1 MRSGKKSITGLFTL
15 IFLFVLALPLSAAD
29 FQGFS
34 TESDT
39 KAITV
44 LDIIPNGFSYI
55 SNNPVFWQVDE
66 TPERTKF
73 CDEFN
78 TRGCNLDSNSDLSIT
93 SVLPVCASAIENC
106 VESLQITKSDGT
118 LVTAKFEK
126 YFKGKTF
133 ASIPNSNMPS
143 GSRPSLWI
151 ATGAPNAAGTEKYVV
166 NTSMIWNYR
175 AGATSVY
182 NFQASVY
189 AIQDKFSPGYTDSGI
204 NTGPNING
212 KFGSYTNTGEINF
225 MGTCIATEAGY
236 CAERVEFAPNTRINL
251 KLKLSN
257 KVTGWLQGRISSPAI
272 ELTTIDG
279 NFNNLS
285 VTADVVEV
293 PMMYAQFK
301 KSEAS
306 TFVKDAYDNRWYSSL
321 GFNGR
326 SEWRQF
332 APNQPVGMELV
343 NVLSSATKDT
353 AAEVRTYWNV
363 SSLPNVSNN
372 PCMADTSKLIGFVT
386 TNAMAYSGSAP
397 IWDGSSLQYKVAGLH
412 YLPDGKTL
420 ATGKYDLVMRSES
433 ARCLYGFTN
442 APISATISIASADGE
457 QKVATTVVNEKNGW
471 LYLAASGFTFSAPVI
486 NIKLTQEAI
495 KKEEV
500 TADIPAPVTTTP
512 KVAAKVST
520 IKCVKGGTT
529 KTIKAVNPKCPAGY
543 RLKK

>member
-1 MRSGKKSITGLFTL
+1 MNLGRKSFSGLL
-15 IFLFVLALPLSAAD
+15 ALVFLSVQALPLSAAD

-44 LDIIPNGFSYI
+44 LDIIPNGFSFI
-55 SNNPVFWQVDE
+55 QNTKVTWQVDE
-66 TPERTKF
+66 TPDRTRF

-78 TRGCNLDSNSDLSIT
+78 TRGCNLDSNASLRIT
-93 SVLPVCASAIENC
+93 SILPVCATAIENC
-106 VESLQITKSDGT
+106 VESLQFTKSDGS
-118 LVTAKFEK
+118 VVNAKFEK

-133 ASIPNSNMPS
+133 AGIPALNMPG

-151 ATGAPNAAGTEKYVV
+151 AAGAPNAAGAEKYVV
-166 NTSMIWNYR
+166 NTSMGWNYSGGT
-175 AGATSVY
+175 ASVID
-182 NFQASVY
+182 FQASVY
-189 AIQDKFSPGYTDSGI
+189 AIQDKFSSGYTDSGI
-204 NTGPNING
+204 NTGPNVNG
-212 KFGSYTNTGEINF
+212 KFASYTNTGEINF
-225 MGTCIATEAGY
+225 MGTCIATESGY
-236 CAERVEFAPNTRINL
+236 CAERVEFSPNTRINL

-257 KVTGWLQGRISSPAI
+257 KVTGWLQGRISSPSI
-272 ELTTIDG
+272 DLTTI
-279 NFNNLS
+279 NSFFNSLS

-306 TFVKDAYDNRWYSSL
+306 AFVNDAYENKWYSSL

-332 APNQPVGMELV
+332 GPNQPVGMELV
-343 NVLSSATKDT
+343 NALSSAAKDT

-363 SSLPNVSNN
+363 SSLPNISNN

-500 TADIPAPVTTTP
+500 KADIPAPVTTTP
-512 KVAAKVST
+512 KVAAKVTT

-529 KTIKAVNPKCPAGY
+529 KTIKAIKPKCPAGY

>member
-1 MRSGKKSITGLFTL
+1 MKLGTKSVASLFTL
-15 IFLFVLALPLSAAD
+15 ILLTVQALPVSATE

-44 LDIIPNGFSYI
+44 LDIIPNGFSFI

-66 TPERTKF
+66 TPGRTKF

-78 TRGCNLDSNSDLSIT
+78 TRGCNLDSTADLSIT
-93 SVLPVCASAIENC
+93 SILPVCATEIENC
-106 VESLQITKSDGT
+106 VESLQITKSDGSI
-118 LVTAKFEK
+118 VNAKFEK

-133 ASIPNSNMPS
+133 AGIPNSNMPG
-143 GSRPSLWI
+143 GSRASLWI
-151 ATGAPNAAGTEKYVV
+151 AAGAPNAAGTEKYVV

-189 AIQDKFSPGYTDSGI
+189 AIQDKYSAGYTDSGI

-272 ELTTIDG
+272 ELTTIDS
-279 NFNNLS
+279 NFNSLS

-306 TFVKDAYDNRWYSSL
+306 AFVKDAYDNRWHSSL

-332 APNQPVGMELV
+332 APNQSVGMDLV
-343 NVLSSATKDT
+343 NALSSAAKDT

-363 SSLPNVSNN
+363 SSLPNLSNN

-386 TNAMAYSGSAP
+386 TNAMSYSGSAP
-397 IWDGSSLQYKVAGLH
+397 NWDGSTLQYKVAGLH
-412 YLPDGKTL
+412 YLPDGKTK

-442 APISATISIASADGE
+442 APISATISIASEDGE
-457 QKVATTVVNEKNGW
+457 KKVATTVVNEKNGW
-471 LYLAASGFTFSAPVI
+471 LYLAASGFTFSSPVI
-486 NIKLTQEAI
+486 NVKLTQEAAM
-495 KKEEV
+495 KEEV
-500 TADIPAPVTTTP
+500 KSETPAPVVTTP
-512 KVAAKVST
+512 KVAAKMTT
-520 IKCVKGGTT
+520 IKCVKNGKI
-529 KTIKAVNPKCPAGY
+529 KTIKATKPKCPVGY
-543 RLKK
+543 RLK

>member
-1 MRSGKKSITGLFTL
+1 MKLGRKSISGLLAL
-15 IFLFVLALPLSAAD
+15 IFLSVQNVPVNAAD

-39 KAITV
+39 KALTV
-44 LDIIPNGFSYI
+44 LDIIPNGFSFI
-55 SNNPVFWQVDE
+55 SNNPIFWRVDE
-66 TPERTKF
+66 TPGRTKF

-78 TRGCNLDSNSDLSIT
+78 TRGCNLDSSADLSIT
-93 SVLPVCASAIENC
+93 SILPVCASVLENC

-133 ASIPNSNMPS
+133 SGVPELNMPG
-143 GSRPSLWI
+143 GSRASLWI
-151 ATGAPNAAGTEKYVV
+151 AAGAPNAAGTEKYVV

-175 AGATSVY
+175 AGAASVY

-189 AIQDKFSPGYTDSGI
+189 AIRDKFSAGYTDSGI
-204 NTGPNING
+204 NIGSDVNG
-212 KFGSYTNTGEINF
+212 KFGSYTNSGEINF

-272 ELTTIDG
+272 DLSTIDS
-279 NFNNLS
+279 NFNSLS

-306 TFVKDAYDNRWYSSL
+306 TLVNDAYDNRWQSSL

-326 SEWRQF
+326 FEWRQF
-332 APNQPVGMELV
+332 APNQSLGMDLV
-343 NVLSSATKDT
+343 NALSSAAKDT

-363 SSLPNVSNN
+363 SSLPNISSN

-386 TNAMAYSGSAP
+386 TNSMSYSGSAP
-397 IWDGSSLQYKVAGLH
+397 NWDGTTLQYKVAGLH
-412 YLPDGKTL
+412 YLPDGKTK

-471 LYLAASGFTFSAPVI
+471 LYLAANGFTFSSPVI
-486 NIKLTQEAI
+486 NIKLTQEAV

-500 TADIPAPVTTTP
+500 KAETPAPVVTTP
-512 KVAAKVST
+512 KVAAKMTT
-520 IKCVKGGTT
+520 IKCVKNGKI
-529 KTIKAVNPKCPAGY
+529 KTIKATKPKCPVGY
-543 RLKK
+543 RLK

>member
-1 MRSGKKSITGLFTL
+1 MKLGTKSVASLFTL
-15 IFLFVLALPLSAAD
+15 ILLTVQALPVSATE

-44 LDIIPNGFSYI
+44 LDIIPNGFSFI

-66 TPERTKF
+66 TPGRTKF

-78 TRGCNLDSNSDLSIT
+78 TRGCNLDFTADLSIT
-93 SVLPVCASAIENC
+93 SILPVCATEIENC
-106 VESLQITKSDGT
+106 VESLQITKSDGSI
-118 LVTAKFEK
+118 VNAKFEK

-133 ASIPNSNMPS
+133 AGIPNSNMPG
-143 GSRPSLWI
+143 GSRASLWI
-151 ATGAPNAAGTEKYVV
+151 AAGAPNAAGTEKYVV

-189 AIQDKFSPGYTDSGI
+189 AIQDKYSAGYTDSGI

-272 ELTTIDG
+272 ELTTIDS
-279 NFNNLS
+279 NFNSLS

-306 TFVKDAYDNRWYSSL
+306 AFVKDAYDNRWHSSL

-332 APNQPVGMELV
+332 APNQSVGMDLV
-343 NVLSSATKDT
+343 NALSSAAKDT

-363 SSLPNVSNN
+363 SSLPNISNN

-386 TNAMAYSGSAP
+386 TNAMSYSGSAP
-397 IWDGSSLQYKVAGLH
+397 NWDGSTLQYKVAGLH
-412 YLPDGKTL
+412 YLPDGKTK

-442 APISATISIASADGE
+442 APISATISIASEDGE
-457 QKVATTVVNEKNGW
+457 KKVATTVVNEKNGW
-471 LYLAASGFTFSAPVI
+471 LYLAASGFTFSSPVI
-486 NIKLTQEAI
+486 NIKLTQEAAM
-495 KKEEV
+495 KEEV
-500 TADIPAPVTTTP
+500 KSETPAPVVTTP
-512 KVAAKVST
+512 KVAAKMTT
-520 IKCVKGGTT
+520 IKCVKNGKI
-529 KTIKAVNPKCPAGY
+529 KTIKATKPKCPVGY
-543 RLKK
+543 RLK

>member
-1 MRSGKKSITGLFTL
+1 MNIGSKLITGLLAL
-15 IFLFVLALPLSAAD
+15 IFLSVQNVPVNAAD

-44 LDIIPNGFSYI
+44 LDIIPNGFSFI
-55 SNNPVFWQVDE
+55 SNNPIFWQVDE
-66 TPERTKF
+66 TPGRTKF

-78 TRGCNLDSNSDLSIT
+78 TRGCNLDSRADLSIT
-93 SVLPVCASAIENC
+93 SILPVCASAIENC

-118 LVTAKFEK
+118 VVNAKFEK

-133 ASIPNSNMPS
+133 AGVPELDMPG

-151 ATGAPNAAGTEKYVV
+151 ATGAPNSSGTDKYVV

-175 AGATSVY
+175 GGAASVY
-182 NFQASVY
+182 SFQASVY
-189 AIQDKFSPGYTDSGI
+189 AIQDKFSAGYTDSGI
-204 NTGPNING
+204 DTGPNING

-251 KLKLSN
+251 KMKLSN
-257 KVTGWLQGRISSPAI
+257 KVTGWLQGRISSPVI
-272 ELTTIDG
+272 DLTQINTD
-279 NFNNLS
+279 FNSLS

-301 KSEAS
+301 KSDNNA
-306 TFVKDAYDNRWYSSL
+306 FVNDAYENKWASSL

-332 APNQPVGMELV
+332 GPNQPVGMELV
-343 NVLSSATKDT
+343 TALSAAAKDT
-353 AAEVRTYWNV
+353 SAEVRSYWNI
-363 SSLPNVSNN
+363 SSLPNASSN

-386 TNAMAYSGSAP
+386 TNAMAYSGEAP
-397 IWDGSSLQYKVAGLH
+397 KWDGSSLQYKVAGLH

-442 APISATISIASADGE
+442 APISASISIASADGE

-471 LYLAASGFTFSAPVI
+471 LYLAANGFTFSAPVI
-486 NIKLTQEAI
+486 NIKLTQEAV

-500 TADIPAPVTTTP
+500 KPETPAPVVSSPKTP
-512 KVAAKVST
+512 AKAKT
-520 IKCVKGGTT
+520 IKCVKNGKI
-529 KTIKAVNPKCPAGY
+529 KTITALKPKCPTGY
-543 RLKK
+543 RLK

>member
-1 MRSGKKSITGLFTL
+1 MGHRRKSISGFLVL
-15 IFLFVLALPLSAAD
+15 IFLTAQPLPLNAAD

-44 LDIIPNGFSYI
+44 LDIIPNGFSFI
-55 SNNPVFWQVDE
+55 RNNQVTWQVDE
-66 TPERTKF
+66 TPERTQF

-78 TRGCNLDSNSDLSIT
+78 TRGCNLDTSASLSIT
-93 SVLPVCASAIENC
+93 SILPVCATAIENC
-106 VESLQITKSDGT
+106 VESLQFTKGDGS
-118 LVTAKFEK
+118 VVNAKFEK

-133 ASIPNSNMPS
+133 AGIPDLNMPG

-151 ATGAPNAAGTEKYVV
+151 AAGAPNSAGTEKYVV
-166 NTSMIWNYR
+166 NTSMGWNYYGGS
-175 AGATSVY
+175 ASVID
-182 NFQASVY
+182 FKASVY
-189 AIQDKFSPGYTDSGI
+189 AIQDNFGAGYTDSGI
-204 NTGPNING
+204 TIGPNVNG
-212 KFGSYTNTGEINF
+212 KFGSYTNTGEITF
-225 MGTCIATEAGY
+225 KGTCIATESGY

-272 ELTTIDG
+272 DLTKID
-279 NFNNLS
+279 NNYNSLS
-285 VTADVVEV
+285 VAADVVEV

-306 TFVKDAYDNRWYSSL
+306 AFVNDAYENKWASSL

-332 APNQPVGMELV
+332 GPNQPVGMEMV
-343 NVLSSATKDT
+343 TALSAAAKDT
-353 AAEVRTYWNV
+353 SAEVRSYWNI
-363 SSLPNVSNN
+363 SSLPSASNN

-386 TNAMAYSGSAP
+386 TNAMAYSGAAP
-397 IWDGSSLQYKVAGLH
+397 NWDGSSLQYKVAGLH

-442 APISATISIASADGE
+442 APISASISIASAEGE

-471 LYLAASGFTFSAPVI
+471 LYLAANGFTFSAPVI

-500 TADIPAPVTTTP
+500 KADIPAPVTTTP
-512 KVAAKVST
+512 KVAAKVTT

-529 KTIKAVNPKCPAGY
+529 KTIKAIKPKCPAGY

>member
-1 MRSGKKSITGLFTL
+1 MKLGTKSVASLFTL
-15 IFLFVLALPLSAAD
+15 ILLTVQALPVSATE

-44 LDIIPNGFSYI
+44 LDIIPNGFSFI

-66 TPERTKF
+66 TPGRTKF

-78 TRGCNLDSNSDLSIT
+78 TRGCNLDFTADLSIT
-93 SVLPVCASAIENC
+93 SILPVCATEIENC
-106 VESLQITKSDGT
+106 VESLQITKSDGSI
-118 LVTAKFEK
+118 VNAKFEK

-133 ASIPNSNMPS
+133 AGIPNSNMPG
-143 GSRPSLWI
+143 GSRASLWI
-151 ATGAPNAAGTEKYVV
+151 AAGAPNAAGTEKYVV

-189 AIQDKFSPGYTDSGI
+189 AIQDKYSAGYTDSGI

-272 ELTTIDG
+272 ELTTIDS
-279 NFNNLS
+279 NFNSLS

-306 TFVKDAYDNRWYSSL
+306 AFVKDAYDNRWHSSL
-321 GFNGR
+321 RFNGR

-332 APNQPVGMELV
+332 APNQSVGMDLV
-343 NVLSSATKDT
+343 NALSSAAKDT

-363 SSLPNVSNN
+363 SSLPNISNN

-386 TNAMAYSGSAP
+386 TNAMSYSGSAP
-397 IWDGSSLQYKVAGLH
+397 NWDGSTLQYKVAGLH
-412 YLPDGKTL
+412 YLPDGKTK

-442 APISATISIASADGE
+442 APISATISIASEDGE
-457 QKVATTVVNEKNGW
+457 KKVATTVVNEKNGW
-471 LYLAASGFTFSAPVI
+471 LYLAASGFTFSSPVI
-486 NIKLTQEAI
+486 NIKLTQEAAM
-495 KKEEV
+495 KEEV
-500 TADIPAPVTTTP
+500 KSETPAPVVTTP
-512 KVAAKVST
+512 KVAAKMKT
-520 IKCVKGGTT
+520 IKCVKNGKI
-529 KTIKAVNPKCPAGY
+529 KTIKATKPKCPVGY
-543 RLKK
+543 RLK

>member
-1 MRSGKKSITGLFTL
+1 MKLGTKSVASLFTL
-15 IFLFVLALPLSAAD
+15 ILLTVQALPVSATE

-44 LDIIPNGFSYI
+44 LDIIPNGFSFI

-66 TPERTKF
+66 TPGRTKF

-78 TRGCNLDSNSDLSIT
+78 TRGCNLDSTADLSIT
-93 SVLPVCASAIENC
+93 SILPVCATEIENC
-106 VESLQITKSDGT
+106 VESLQITKSDGSI
-118 LVTAKFEK
+118 VNAKFEK

-133 ASIPNSNMPS
+133 AGIPNSNMPG
-143 GSRPSLWI
+143 GSRASLWI
-151 ATGAPNAAGTEKYVV
+151 AAGAPNAAGTEKYVV

-189 AIQDKFSPGYTDSGI
+189 AIQDKYSAGYTDSGI

-272 ELTTIDG
+272 ELTTIDS
-279 NFNNLS
+279 NFNSLS

-306 TFVKDAYDNRWYSSL
+306 AFVKDAYDNRWHSSL

-332 APNQPVGMELV
+332 APNQSVGMDLV
-343 NVLSSATKDT
+343 NALSSAAKDT

-363 SSLPNVSNN
+363 SSLPNISNN

-386 TNAMAYSGSAP
+386 TNAMSYSGSAP
-397 IWDGSSLQYKVAGLH
+397 NWDGSTLQYKVAGLH
-412 YLPDGKTL
+412 YLPDGKTK

-442 APISATISIASADGE
+442 APISATISIASEDGE
-457 QKVATTVVNEKNGW
+457 KKVATTVVNEKNGW
-471 LYLAASGFTFSAPVI
+471 LYLAASGFTFSSPVI
-486 NIKLTQEAI
+486 NVKLTQEAAM
-495 KKEEV
+495 KEEV
-500 TADIPAPVTTTP
+500 KSETPAPVVTTP
-512 KVAAKVST
+512 KVAAKMTT
-520 IKCVKGGTT
+520 IKCVKNGKI
-529 KTIKAVNPKCPAGY
+529 KTIKATKPKCPVGY
-543 RLKK
+543 RLK

>member
-1 MRSGKKSITGLFTL
+1 MKLGRKLISGLL
-15 IFLFVLALPLSAAD
+15 ALVFLSVQALPLSATE

-34 TESDT
+34 AESDT

-44 LDIIPNGFSYI
+44 LDIIPNGFSFI
-55 SNNPVFWQVDE
+55 SNNKMFWQVDE
-66 TPERTKF
+66 TPENTKF

-78 TRGCNLDSNSDLSIT
+78 TRGCNLDSNASLSIT
-93 SVLPVCASAIENC
+93 SILPICATAIENC
-106 VESLQITKSDGT
+106 VESLQIIKGDGT
-118 LVTAKFEK
+118 VVNAKFEK

-133 ASIPNSNMPS
+133 TGIPDLNMPG

-151 ATGAPNAAGTEKYVV
+151 ATGAPNQAGTEKYVV
-166 NTSMIWNYR
+166 NTSFAWSYR
-175 AGATSVY
+175 SGVPTVD

-189 AIQDKFSPGYTDSGI
+189 AIQDKFSAGYTDSGI
-204 NTGPNING
+204 STGPNLNG

-257 KVTGWLQGRISSPAI
+257 KVTGWLQGRISSPVI
-272 ELTTIDG
+272 ELNPINS
-279 NFNNLS
+279 NFNSLS

-301 KSEAS
+301 KSNNN
-306 TFVKDAYDNRWYSSL
+306 TFLNDAYENKWYSSL

-332 APNQPVGMELV
+332 GPNQPVGMELV
-343 NVLSSATKDT
+343 TALSSAAKDT
-353 AAEVRTYWNV
+353 SAEVRSYWNI
-363 SSLPNVSNN
+363 SSLPNASNN

-386 TNAMAYSGSAP
+386 TNAMAYSGAAP

-442 APISATISIASADGE
+442 APISASISIASADGE

-471 LYLAASGFTFSAPVI
+471 LYLAANGFTFSAPII
-486 NIKLTQEAI
+486 NIKLTQEAV

-500 TADIPAPVTTTP
+500 KTDAPAPVVTTP
-512 KVAAKVST
+512 KTPAKTTT
-520 IKCVKGGTT
+520 IKCVKNGKI
-529 KTIKAVNPKCPAGY
+529 KTVTALKPKCPTGY
-543 RLKK
+543 RLK

>member
-1 MRSGKKSITGLFTL
+1 MNLGRKSVSGLFTL
-15 IFLFVLALPLSAAD
+15 LFLSVQPLPLSAAE

-44 LDIIPNGFSYI
+44 LDIIPNGFSFI
-55 SNNPVFWQVDE
+55 SNNPIFWQVDE
-66 TPERTKF
+66 TPGRTKF

-78 TRGCNLDSNSDLSIT
+78 TRGCNLDSSADLSIT
-93 SVLPVCASAIENC
+93 SILPVCASAIENC

-118 LVTAKFEK
+118 VVNAKFEK

-133 ASIPNSNMPS
+133 AGVPELNMPG

-151 ATGAPNAAGTEKYVV
+151 AAGAPNSAGTEKYVV

-175 AGATSVY
+175 GGAASVY
-182 NFQASVY
+182 SFQASVY
-189 AIQDKFSPGYTDSGI
+189 AIQDKFSAGYTDSGI
-204 NTGPNING
+204 DTGPNISG

-225 MGTCIATEAGY
+225 TGTCIATEAGY

-251 KLKLSN
+251 KMKLSN
-257 KVTGWLQGRISSPAI
+257 KVTGWLQGRISSPVI
-272 ELTTIDG
+272 DLTQINTD
-279 NFNNLS
+279 FNSLS

-301 KSEAS
+301 KSDNNA
-306 TFVKDAYDNRWYSSL
+306 FVNDAYENKWASSL
-321 GFNGR
+321 GFYGR

-332 APNQPVGMELV
+332 APNQPVGMDLV
-343 NVLSSATKDT
+343 TALSAAAKDT
-353 AAEVRTYWNV
+353 SAEVRSYWNI
-363 SSLPNVSNN
+363 SSLPNASSN

-386 TNAMAYSGSAP
+386 TNAMAYSGAAP
-397 IWDGSSLQYKVAGLH
+397 VWDGKSLQYKVAGLH

-442 APISATISIASADGE
+442 APISASISIASADGE

-471 LYLAASGFTFSAPVI
+471 LYLAANGFTFSAPII
-486 NIKLTQEAI
+486 NIKLTQEAV

-500 TADIPAPVTTTP
+500 KTETPAPVVSSPKTP
-512 KVAAKVST
+512 AKAKT
-520 IKCVKGGTT
+520 IKCVKNGKI
-529 KTIKAVNPKCPAGY
+529 KTITALKPKCPTGY
-543 RLKK
+543 RLK

>member
-1 MRSGKKSITGLFTL
+1 MKLGTKSVASLFTL
-15 IFLFVLALPLSAAD
+15 ILLTVQALPVSATE

-44 LDIIPNGFSYI
+44 LDIIPNGFSFI

-66 TPERTKF
+66 TPGRTKF

-78 TRGCNLDSNSDLSIT
+78 TRGCNLDFTADLSIT
-93 SVLPVCASAIENC
+93 SILPVCATEIENC
-106 VESLQITKSDGT
+106 VESLQITKSDGSI
-118 LVTAKFEK
+118 VNAKFEK

-133 ASIPNSNMPS
+133 AGIPNSNMPG
-143 GSRPSLWI
+143 GSRASLWI
-151 ATGAPNAAGTEKYVV
+151 AAGAPNAAGTEKYVV

-189 AIQDKFSPGYTDSGI
+189 AIQDKYSAGYTDSGI

-272 ELTTIDG
+272 ELTTIDS
-279 NFNNLS
+279 NFNSLS

-306 TFVKDAYDNRWYSSL
+306 AFVRDAYDNRWQSSL

-332 APNQPVGMELV
+332 APNQSIGMDLV
-343 NVLSSATKDT
+343 NALSSAAKDT

-363 SSLPNVSNN
+363 SSLPNISNN

-386 TNAMAYSGSAP
+386 TNAMSYSGSAP
-397 IWDGSSLQYKVAGLH
+397 NWDGSTLQYKVAGLH
-412 YLPDGKTL
+412 YLPDGKTK

-442 APISATISIASADGE
+442 APISATISIASEDGE
-457 QKVATTVVNEKNGW
+457 KKVATTVVNEKNGW
-471 LYLAASGFTFSAPVI
+471 LYLAASGFTFSSPVI
-486 NIKLTQEAI
+486 NIKLTQEAAM
-495 KKEEV
+495 KEEV
-500 TADIPAPVTTTP
+500 KSETPAPVVTTP
-512 KVAAKVST
+512 KVAAKMTT
-520 IKCVKGGTT
+520 IKCVKNGKI
-529 KTIKAVNPKCPAGY
+529 KTIKATKPKCPVGY
-543 RLKK
+543 RLK

>member
-1 MRSGKKSITGLFTL
+1 MKLGTKSVASLFTL
-15 IFLFVLALPLSAAD
+15 ILLTVQALPVSATE

-44 LDIIPNGFSYI
+44 LDIIPNGFSFI

-66 TPERTKF
+66 TPGRTKF

-78 TRGCNLDSNSDLSIT
+78 TRGCNLDSTADLSIT
-93 SVLPVCASAIENC
+93 SILPVCATEIENC
-106 VESLQITKSDGT
+106 VESLQITKSDGSI
-118 LVTAKFEK
+118 VNAKFEK

-133 ASIPNSNMPS
+133 AGIPNSNMPG
-143 GSRPSLWI
+143 GSRASLWI
-151 ATGAPNAAGTEKYVV
+151 AAGAPNAAGTEKYVV

-189 AIQDKFSPGYTDSGI
+189 AIQDKYSAGYTDSGI

-272 ELTTIDG
+272 ELTTIDS
-279 NFNNLS
+279 NFNSLS

-306 TFVKDAYDNRWYSSL
+306 AFVKDAYDNRWHSSL

-332 APNQPVGMELV
+332 APNQSVGMDLV
-343 NVLSSATKDT
+343 NALSSAAKDT

-363 SSLPNVSNN
+363 SSLPNISNN

-386 TNAMAYSGSAP
+386 TNAMSYSGSAP
-397 IWDGSSLQYKVAGLH
+397 NWDGSTLQYKVAGLH
-412 YLPDGKTL
+412 YLPDGKTK

-442 APISATISIASADGE
+442 APISATISIASEDGE
-457 QKVATTVVNEKNGW
+457 KKVATTVVNEKNGW
-471 LYLAASGFTFSAPVI
+471 LYLAASGFTFSSPVI
-486 NIKLTQEAI
+486 NIKLTQEAAM
-495 KKEEV
+495 KEEV
-500 TADIPAPVTTTP
+500 KSETPAPVVTTP
-512 KVAAKVST
+512 KVAAKMTT
-520 IKCVKGGTT
+520 IKCVKNGKI
-529 KTIKAVNPKCPAGY
+529 KTIKATKPKCPVGY
-543 RLKK
+543 RLK

>member
-1 MRSGKKSITGLFTL
+1 MKLGTKSVASLLTL
-15 IFLFVLALPLSAAD
+15 IFLTVQALPVSATE

-44 LDIIPNGFSYI
+44 LDIIPNGFSFI

-66 TPERTKF
+66 TPGRTKF

-78 TRGCNLDSNSDLSIT
+78 TRGCNLDSTADLSIT
-93 SVLPVCASAIENC
+93 SILPVCATEIENC
-106 VESLQITKSDGT
+106 VESLQITKSDGSI
-118 LVTAKFEK
+118 VNAKFEK

-133 ASIPNSNMPS
+133 AGIPNSNMPG
-143 GSRPSLWI
+143 GSRASLWI
-151 ATGAPNAAGTEKYVV
+151 AAGAPNAAGTEKYAV

-189 AIQDKFSPGYTDSGI
+189 AIQDKYSAGYTDSGI

-272 ELTTIDG
+272 ELTTLDS
-279 NFNNLS
+279 NFNSLS

-293 PMMYAQFK
+293 PMMYAQFR

-306 TFVKDAYDNRWYSSL
+306 AFVKDAYDNRWQSSL

-332 APNQPVGMELV
+332 APNQSVGMDLV
-343 NVLSSATKDT
+343 NALSSAAKDT

-363 SSLPNVSNN
+363 SSLPNISNN

-386 TNAMAYSGSAP
+386 TNAMSYSGSAP
-397 IWDGSSLQYKVAGLH
+397 NWDGSTLQYKVAGLH
-412 YLPDGKTL
+412 YLPDGKTK

-442 APISATISIASADGE
+442 APISATISIASEDGE
-457 QKVATTVVNEKNGW
+457 KKVATTVVNEKNGW
-471 LYLAASGFTFSAPVI
+471 LYLAASGFTFSSPVI
-486 NIKLTQEAI
+486 NVKLTQEAAM
-495 KKEEV
+495 KEEV
-500 TADIPAPVTTTP
+500 KSETPTPVVTTP
-512 KVAAKVST
+512 KVAAKMTT
-520 IKCVKGGTT
+520 IKCVKNGKI
-529 KTIKAVNPKCPAGY
+529 KTIKATKPKCPVGY
-543 RLKK
+543 RLK

>member
-1 MRSGKKSITGLFTL
+1 MNLGRKSFSGLLVL
-15 IFLFVLALPLSAAD
+15 IFLTLQALPLNAAD

-55 SNNPVFWQVDE
+55 SNNSISWQVDE

-78 TRGCNLDSNSDLSIT
+78 TRGCNLDSSAELSIT
-93 SVLPVCASAIENC
+93 SILPVCNTELENC
-106 VESLQITKSDGT
+106 VESLQFTKSDGS
-118 LVTAKFEK
+118 VVNAKFEK

-133 ASIPNSNMPS
+133 AGIPELNMPG

-151 ATGAPNAAGTEKYVV
+151 ASGAPNAAGTEKYVV
-166 NTSMIWNYR
+166 NTSMSWNYR
-175 AGATSVY
+175 AGTAAVY
-182 NFQASVY
+182 GFQASVY
-189 AIQDKFSPGYTDSGI
+189 AIKDNFSAGYTDSGI

-251 KLKLSN
+251 KMKLSN

-272 ELTTIDG
+272 DLTKIDN
-279 NFNNLS
+279 NFNSLS

-293 PMMYAQFK
+293 PMMYVQFK

-306 TFVKDAYDNRWYSSL
+306 AFVNDAYENKWYSSL

-332 APNQPVGMELV
+332 GPNQPVGMELV
-343 NVLSSATKDT
+343 NVLSSAAKDT

-363 SSLPNVSNN
+363 SSLPNISNN

-397 IWDGSSLQYKVAGLH
+397 TWDGSSLQYKVAGLH

-471 LYLAASGFTFSAPVI
+471 LYLAANGFTLSAPVI

-500 TADIPAPVTTTP
+500 KADIPAPVTTTP
-512 KVAAKVST
+512 KVAAKVTT

-529 KTIKAVNPKCPAGY
+529 KTIKAIKPKCPAGY

>member
-1 MRSGKKSITGLFTL
+1 MGLGRKSIFGLLTL
-15 IFLFVLALPLSAAD
+15 IFFSVQTLPLNAAD

-44 LDIIPNGFSYI
+44 LDVIPAGFSFI
-55 SNNPVFWQVDE
+55 SNNPIFWQVDE
-66 TPERTKF
+66 TPGRTKF

-78 TRGCNLDSNSDLSIT
+78 TRGCNLDANADLSIS

-106 VESLQITKSDGT
+106 VESLQIVKSDGSI
-118 LVTAKFEK
+118 VSAKFEK

-133 ASIPNSNMPS
+133 SGIPELNMPG

-151 ATGAPNAAGTEKYVV
+151 AAGAPNSAGTEKYVV
-166 NTSMIWNYR
+166 NTSLGWNYR
-175 AGATSVY
+175 SGSASVY
-182 NFQASVY
+182 GFQAYVY
-189 AIQDKFSPGYTDSGI
+189 AIQDKIDAGYTESGI
-204 NTGPNING
+204 TVGNING
-212 KFGSYTNTGEINF
+212 KYSSVTNTGEINF
-225 MGTCIATEAGY
+225 TGTCIATEAGY
-236 CAERVEFAPNTRINL
+236 CAERVEFAPKTRISL

-257 KVTGWLQGRISSPAI
+257 KVTGWLQGRISSPV
-272 ELTTIDG
+272 IDL
-279 NFNNLS
+279 NVIDKNYNSLS

-301 KSEAS
+301 KSEA
-306 TFVKDAYDNRWYSSL
+306 TAFVNDAYDNKWVSSL

-332 APNQPVGMELV
+332 APNLDVGMDLV
-343 NVLSSATKDT
+343 TALSSAVKDT
-353 AAEVRTYWNV
+353 AAEVHSYWNI
-363 SSLPNVSNN
+363 SSLPNISSNT
-372 PCMADTSKLIGFVT
+372 CMADTSKLIGFVT
-386 TNAMAYSGSAP
+386 TNAMAYSGAAP
-397 IWDGSSLQYKVAGLH
+397 DWDGSSLQYKVAGLH

-457 QKVATTVVNEKNGW
+457 QKIATTVVNEKDGW
-471 LYLAASGFTFSAPVI
+471 LYLAASGFTFSAPTI
-486 NIKLTQEAI
+486 KIKLSQEAV

-500 TADIPAPVTTTP
+500 KASTPAPVVST
-512 KVAAKVST
+512 KKSAAKATT
-520 IKCVKGGTT
+520 IRCVKNGKV
-529 KTIKAVNPKCPAGY
+529 KTVTAIKPKCPAGY
-543 RLKK
+543 RLK

>member
-1 MRSGKKSITGLFTL
+1 MKLGRKSLSGLLSLVFISIQAMP
-15 IFLFVLALPLSAAD
+15 VSATD

-44 LDIIPNGFSYI
+44 LDIIPNGFSFI
-55 SNNPVFWQVDE
+55 SNNAVTWQGNE
-66 TPERTKF
+66 TPDRTKF

-78 TRGCNLDSNSDLSIT
+78 TRGCNLDSSASLSIT
-93 SVLPVCASAIENC
+93 SILPVCATAIENC
-106 VESLQITKSDGT
+106 VESLQITKSDGS
-118 LVTAKFEK
+118 VVNAKFEK

-133 ASIPNSNMPS
+133 SGIPDLSMPG

-151 ATGAPNAAGTEKYVV
+151 ATGVPNSAGTEEYVV
-166 NTSMIWNYR
+166 NTSMSWNYR
-175 AGATSVY
+175 AGVASV
-182 NFQASVY
+182 NTFQASVY
-189 AIQDKFSPGYTDSGI
+189 AIQDKFSAGYTDSGI
-204 NTGPNING
+204 TTGPNING

-225 MGTCIATEAGY
+225 LGTCIATEAGY

-257 KVTGWLQGRISSPAI
+257 KVTGWLQGRISSPVI
-272 ELTTIDG
+272 DLTTIDV
-279 NFNNLS
+279 NYNSLS
-285 VTADVVEV
+285 VTADVVNV

-301 KSEAS
+301 KSENNA
-306 TFVKDAYDNRWYSSL
+306 FVNDAYDNKWYSSL

-332 APNQPVGMELV
+332 APNQQVGMDMV
-343 NVLSSATKDT
+343 TALSSAAKDT

-363 SSLPNVSNN
+363 SSLPNISNN

-386 TNAMAYSGSAP
+386 TNAMSYSGSAP
-397 IWDGSSLQYKVAGLH
+397 NWDGSSLQYKVAGLH

-433 ARCLYGFTN
+433 ARCLYGFTS
-442 APISATISIASADGE
+442 APISASISIASADGE

-471 LYLAASGFTFSAPVI
+471 LYLAASGFTFSAPII
-486 NIKLTQEAI
+486 NIKLTQEAV

-500 TADIPAPVTTTP
+500 LAVTPAPVMATP
-512 KVAAKVST
+512 KAAAKTTT
-520 IKCVKGGTT
+520 IKCVKSGKI
-529 KTIKAVNPKCPAGY
+529 KTVTALKPKCPAGY
-543 RLKK
+543 RLK

>member
-1 MRSGKKSITGLFTL
+1 MKLGTKSVASLFTL
-15 IFLFVLALPLSAAD
+15 ILLTVQALPVSATE

-44 LDIIPNGFSYI
+44 LDIIPNGFSFI

-66 TPERTKF
+66 TPGRTKF

-78 TRGCNLDSNSDLSIT
+78 TRGCNLDFTADLSIT
-93 SVLPVCASAIENC
+93 SILPVCATEIENC
-106 VESLQITKSDGT
+106 VESLQITKSDGSI
-118 LVTAKFEK
+118 VNAKFEK

-133 ASIPNSNMPS
+133 AGIPNSNMPG
-143 GSRPSLWI
+143 GSRASLWI
-151 ATGAPNAAGTEKYVV
+151 AAGAPNAAGTEKYVV

-189 AIQDKFSPGYTDSGI
+189 AIQDKYSAGYTNSGI
-204 NTGPNING
+204 DTGPNING

-272 ELTTIDG
+272 ELTTIDS
-279 NFNNLS
+279 NFNSLS

-306 TFVKDAYDNRWYSSL
+306 AFVKDAYDNRWHSSL

-332 APNQPVGMELV
+332 APNQSVGMDLV
-343 NVLSSATKDT
+343 NALSSAAKDT

-363 SSLPNVSNN
+363 SSLPNISNN

-386 TNAMAYSGSAP
+386 TNAMSYSGSAP
-397 IWDGSSLQYKVAGLH
+397 NWDGSTLQYKVAGLH
-412 YLPDGKTL
+412 YLPDGKTK

-442 APISATISIASADGE
+442 APISATISIASEDGE
-457 QKVATTVVNEKNGW
+457 KKVATTVVNEKNGW
-471 LYLAASGFTFSAPVI
+471 LYLAASGFTFSSPVI
-486 NIKLTQEAI
+486 NIKLTQEAAM
-495 KKEEV
+495 KEEV
-500 TADIPAPVTTTP
+500 KSETPAPVVTTP
-512 KVAAKVST
+512 KVAAKMTT
-520 IKCVKGGTT
+520 IKCVKNGKI
-529 KTIKAVNPKCPAGY
+529 KTIKATKPKCPVGY
-543 RLKK
+543 RLK

>member
-1 MRSGKKSITGLFTL
+1 MNLGKKSISGLL
-15 IFLFVLALPLSAAD
+15 SLVFLSIQALPLSAAE
-29 FQGFS
+29 FQGFP

-44 LDIIPNGFSYI
+44 LDIIPNGFSFI
-55 SNNPVFWQVDE
+55 SNNPIFWQVDE
-66 TPERTKF
+66 TPGRTKF

-78 TRGCNLDSNSDLSIT
+78 TRGCNLDSSADLSIT
-93 SVLPVCASAIENC
+93 SILPVCASAIENC
-106 VESLQITKSDGT
+106 VESLQITRSDGT
-118 LVTAKFEK
+118 VVNAKFEK

-133 ASIPNSNMPS
+133 AGVPELNMPG
-143 GSRPSLWI
+143 GSRASLWI
-151 ATGAPNAAGTEKYVV
+151 AAGAPNAAGTEKYVV

-175 AGATSVY
+175 AGAASIY

-189 AIQDKFSPGYTDSGI
+189 AIQDKFSAGYTDSGI
-204 NTGPNING
+204 DTGPNING
-212 KFGSYTNTGEINF
+212 KYGSYTNTGEINF
-225 MGTCIATEAGY
+225 MGTCIATETGY

-251 KLKLSN
+251 KMKLSN

-272 ELTTIDG
+272 DLSTIDS
-279 NFNNLS
+279 NFNSLS

-306 TFVKDAYDNRWYSSL
+306 TFVNDAYDNRWQSSL

-332 APNQPVGMELV
+332 APNQSIGMDLV
-343 NVLSSATKDT
+343 NALSSAAKDT

-363 SSLPNVSNN
+363 SSLPNISSN

-386 TNAMAYSGSAP
+386 TNAMSYSGSAP
-397 IWDGSSLQYKVAGLH
+397 NWDGSTLQYKVAGLH
-412 YLPDGKTL
+412 YLPDGKTK

-457 QKVATTVVNEKNGW
+457 QKIATTVVNEKNGW
-471 LYLAASGFTFSAPVI
+471 LYLAASGFTFSSPVI
-486 NIKLTQEAI
+486 NIKLTQEAV

-500 TADIPAPVTTTP
+500 KVDTPAPVVTTP
-512 KVAAKVST
+512 KVAAKMTT
-520 IKCVKGGTT
+520 IKCVKNGKI
-529 KTIKAVNPKCPAGY
+529 KTIKATKPKCPAGY
-543 RLKK
+543 RLK

>member
-1 MRSGKKSITGLFTL
+1 MKLGKKSLSGLLSLVF
-15 IFLFVLALPLSAAD
+15 LALQAMPGNATD

-39 KAITV
+39 KAVTV
-44 LDIIPNGFSYI
+44 LDIIPNGFSFI
-55 SNNPVFWQVDE
+55 SNNDVTWQGNE

-78 TRGCNLDSNSDLSIT
+78 SRGCNLDATASLSIT
-93 SVLPVCASAIENC
+93 SILPVCASVIENC
-106 VESLQITKSDGT
+106 VESLQITKSDGS
-118 LVTAKFEK
+118 VVNAKFEK

-133 ASIPNSNMPS
+133 SGIPDLSMPG

-151 ATGAPNAAGTEKYVV
+151 APGAPNAAGTEKYVV
-166 NTSMIWNYR
+166 NTSMSWNYR
-175 AGATSVY
+175 AGSASV
-182 NFQASVY
+182 NAFQTSVY
-189 AIQDKFSPGYTDSGI
+189 AIQDKFSAGYTDSGI
-204 NTGPNING
+204 NTGPNVNG

-236 CAERVEFAPNTRINL
+236 CAERVEFAPKTRINL
-251 KLKLSN
+251 RLKLSN

-272 ELTTIDG
+272 ELTTIDK
-279 NFNNLS
+279 NYNSLS

-301 KSEAS
+301 KSESVA
-306 TFVKDAYDNRWYSSL
+306 FVNDAYDNKWYSSL

-332 APNQPVGMELV
+332 APNQQVGMDLV
-343 NVLSSATKDT
+343 TALSSATKDT
-353 AAEVRTYWNV
+353 AAEVRSYWNI
-363 SSLPNVSNN
+363 SSLPNISNN

-386 TNAMAYSGSAP
+386 TNAMSYSGSAP
-397 IWDGSSLQYKVAGLH
+397 NWDGSSLQYKVAGLH

-433 ARCLYGFTN
+433 ARCLYGFTS
-442 APISATISIASADGE
+442 APISASISIASADGE
-457 QKVATTVVNEKNGW
+457 QKVATTVVNEKDGW
-471 LYLAASGFTFSAPVI
+471 LYLAASGFTFSAPII
-486 NIKLTQEAI
+486 NIKLTQEAV

-500 TADIPAPVTTTP
+500 KVVTPAPVMAAP
-512 KVAAKVST
+512 KAAAKTAT
-520 IKCVKGGTT
+520 IKCVKSGKI
-529 KTIKAVNPKCPAGY
+529 KTVTALKPKCPAGY
-543 RLKK
+543 RLK

>member
-1 MRSGKKSITGLFTL
+1 MSLARKSLSGLISL
-15 IFLFVLALPLSAAD
+15 IFLSIQTLPISAAD

-44 LDIIPNGFSYI
+44 LDIIPNGFSFI
-55 SNNPVFWQVDE
+55 SNNKMFWQVDE
-66 TPERTKF
+66 TPENTKF

-78 TRGCNLDSNSDLSIT
+78 TRGCNLDSNASLSIT
-93 SVLPVCASAIENC
+93 SILPICATAIENC
-106 VESLQITKSDGT
+106 VDSLQIIKGDGT
-118 LVTAKFEK
+118 VVNAKFEK

-133 ASIPNSNMPS
+133 TGIPDLNMPG

-166 NTSMIWNYR
+166 NTALIWNYIS
-175 AGATSVY
+175 GAASVY
-182 NFQASVY
+182 GFQASVY
-189 AIQDKFSPGYTDSGI
+189 AIQDKFDAGYTDSGI
-204 NTGPNING
+204 KLGPTING
-212 KFGSYTNTGEINF
+212 KFASVTDTGEINF

-236 CAERVEFAPNTRINL
+236 CAERVQFAPNTRINL

-272 ELTTIDG
+272 ELTTIDK

-285 VTADVVEV
+285 VTADVVDV

-301 KSEAS
+301 KSDNNA
-306 TFVKDAYDNRWYSSL
+306 FVNDAYENKWFSSL

-332 APNQPVGMELV
+332 APNQPVGMEMV
-343 NVLSSATKDT
+343 TALSSAAKDT
-353 AAEVRTYWNV
+353 AAEVHSYWNI
-363 SSLPNVSNN
+363 SSLPNISNN

-386 TNAMAYSGSAP
+386 TNAMSYSGSAP

-442 APISATISIASADGE
+442 APISASISIASADGE

-471 LYLAASGFTFSAPVI
+471 LYLAAGGFTFSAPTI
-486 NIKLTQEAI
+486 NIKLTQEAV

-500 TADIPAPVTTTP
+500 KVVTPAPVAATP
-512 KVAAKVST
+512 KAAAKTTT
-520 IKCVKGGTT
+520 IKCVKNG
-529 KTIKAVNPKCPAGY
+529 KIKSVTALKPKCPTGY
-543 RLKK
+543 RLK

>member
-1 MRSGKKSITGLFTL
+1 MSLGRKSIFGLLTVIL
-15 IFLFVLALPLSAAD
+15 LSIQALPISAAD

-39 KAITV
+39 KALTV
-44 LDIIPNGFSYI
+44 LDIIPNGFSFI
-55 SNNPVFWQVDE
+55 QNNKVTWQVDE
-66 TPERTKF
+66 TPDRTKF

-78 TRGCNLDSNSDLSIT
+78 TRGCNLDSDASLSIT
-93 SVLPVCASAIENC
+93 SILPVCSTALENC
-106 VESLQITKSDGT
+106 VDSLQIIKGDGS
-118 LVTAKFEK
+118 VVNAKFEK
-126 YFKGKTF
+126 YYKGKTF
-133 ASIPNSNMPS
+133 TGIPELNMPG

-151 ATGAPNAAGTEKYVV
+151 ATGAPNAAGSEKYVV
-166 NTSMIWNYR
+166 NTGLAWNYR
-175 AGATSVY
+175 SGSATVY
-182 NFQASVY
+182 GFQASVY
-189 AIQDKFSPGYTDSGI
+189 AIKDIFSAGYTDSGV

-225 MGTCIATEAGY
+225 KGNCIATEAGY
-236 CAERVEFAPNTRINL
+236 CAERVEFTPNTRIGL

-257 KVTGWLQGRISSPAI
+257 KVTGWLQGRISSPVI
-272 ELTTIDG
+272 ELNPIDG
-279 NFNNLS
+279 NFNGLS
-285 VTADVVEV
+285 ITADVVEV
-293 PMMYAQFK
+293 PMMYVQFK
-301 KSEAS
+301 KSDNNS
-306 TFVKDAYDNRWYSSL
+306 FVNDAYENKWYSSL

-332 APNQPVGMELV
+332 GPNQQVGMELV
-343 NVLSSATKDT
+343 TALSSAAKDT
-353 AAEVRTYWNV
+353 AAEVHSYWNI
-363 SSLPNVSNN
+363 SSLPNISNN

-442 APISATISIASADGE
+442 APISASISIASADGE

-471 LYLAASGFTFSAPVI
+471 LYLAASGFTFSAPTI
-486 NIKLTQEAI
+486 SIKLTQEAV

-500 TADIPAPVTTTP
+500 KVVTPAPVAATP
-512 KVAAKVST
+512 KVAAKTTT
-520 IKCVKGGTT
+520 IKCVKNGKI
-529 KTIKAVNPKCPAGY
+529 KTVTALKPKCPTGY
-543 RLKK
+543 RLK

>member
-1 MRSGKKSITGLFTL
+1 MKLGTKSVASLFTL
-15 IFLFVLALPLSAAD
+15 ILLTVQALPVSATE

-44 LDIIPNGFSYI
+44 LDIIPNGFSFI

-66 TPERTKF
+66 TPGRTKF

-78 TRGCNLDSNSDLSIT
+78 TRGCNLDSTADLSIT
-93 SVLPVCASAIENC
+93 SILPVCATEIENC
-106 VESLQITKSDGT
+106 VESLQITKSDGSI
-118 LVTAKFEK
+118 VNAKFEK

-133 ASIPNSNMPS
+133 AGIPNSNMPG
-143 GSRPSLWI
+143 GSRASLWI
-151 ATGAPNAAGTEKYVV
+151 AAGAPNAAGTEKYVV

-189 AIQDKFSPGYTDSGI
+189 AIQDKYSAGYTDSGI

-272 ELTTIDG
+272 ELTTIDS
-279 NFNNLS
+279 NFNSLS

-306 TFVKDAYDNRWYSSL
+306 AFVKDAYDNRWHSSL

-332 APNQPVGMELV
+332 APNQSVGMDLV
-343 NVLSSATKDT
+343 NALSSAAKDT

-363 SSLPNVSNN
+363 SSLPNISNN

-386 TNAMAYSGSAP
+386 TNAMSYSGSAP
-397 IWDGSSLQYKVAGLH
+397 NWDGSTLQYKVAGLH
-412 YLPDGKTL
+412 YLPDGKTK

-442 APISATISIASADGE
+442 APISATISIASEDGE
-457 QKVATTVVNEKNGW
+457 KKVATTVVNEKNGW
-471 LYLAASGFTFSAPVI
+471 LYLAASGFTFSSPVI
-486 NIKLTQEAI
+486 NVKLTQEAAM
-495 KKEEV
+495 KEEV
-500 TADIPAPVTTTP
+500 KSDTPAPVVTTP
-512 KVAAKVST
+512 KVAAKMTT
-520 IKCVKGGTT
+520 IKCVKNGKI
-529 KTIKAVNPKCPAGY
+529 KTIKATKPKCPVGY
-543 RLKK
+543 RLK

>member
-1 MRSGKKSITGLFTL
+1 MSLGKKSIFGLLTV
-15 IFLFVLALPLSAAD
+15 IFLSIQALPISAAD

-39 KAITV
+39 KAVTV

-55 SNNPVFWQVDE
+55 SNNPIFWQVDE
-66 TPERTKF
+66 TPEKTKF

-78 TRGCNLDSNSDLSIT
+78 TRGCNLDSSASLSIT
-93 SVLPVCASAIENC
+93 SILPICAAAIENC
-106 VESLQITKSDGT
+106 VESLQIIKSDGS
-118 LVTAKFEK
+118 VVNAKFEK

-133 ASIPNSNMPS
+133 TGIPDLNMPG

-151 ATGAPNAAGTEKYVV
+151 AQGAPNASGTEKYVV
-166 NTSMIWNYR
+166 NTALNWNYI
-175 AGATSVY
+175 AGSASVY
-182 NFQASVY
+182 GFQASVY
-189 AIQDKFSPGYTDSGI
+189 AIQDKFNTGYTQSGI
-204 NTGPNING
+204 DLGLNVNG
-212 KFGSYTNTGEINF
+212 KFSSYTNTGEINF
-225 MGTCIATEAGY
+225 TGSCITTEAGY

-251 KLKLSN
+251 KLKLSS
-257 KVTGWLQGRISSPAI
+257 KVTGWLQGRISSPVI
-272 ELTTIDG
+272 ELTPINS
-279 NFNNLS
+279 NFNSLS

-301 KSEAS
+301 KSDKNA
-306 TFVKDAYDNRWYSSL
+306 FVNDAYDNKWFSSL

-332 APNQPVGMELV
+332 GPNQPVGMELV
-343 NVLSSATKDT
+343 TALSSAAKDT
-353 AAEVRTYWNV
+353 AAEVHSYWNI
-363 SSLPNVSNN
+363 SSLPNISNN

-442 APISATISIASADGE
+442 APISASISIASADGE

-471 LYLAASGFTFSAPVI
+471 LYLAASGFTFSAPTI
-486 NIKLTQEAI
+486 NIKLTQEAL

-500 TADIPAPVTTTP
+500 KVVTPSPMAATP
-512 KVAAKVST
+512 KAAAKTTT
-520 IKCVKGGTT
+520 IKCVKNGKI
-529 KTIKAVNPKCPAGY
+529 KTVTALKPKCPTGY
-543 RLKK
+543 RLK

>member
-1 MRSGKKSITGLFTL
+1 MNLGRKSFSGLL
-15 IFLFVLALPLSAAD
+15 ALVFLSVQALPLSAAD

-78 TRGCNLDSNSDLSIT
+78 TRGCNLDSSADLSIT
-93 SVLPVCASAIENC
+93 SILPVCNTALENC
-106 VESLQITKSDGT
+106 VESLQFTKSDGS
-118 LVTAKFEK
+118 VVSAKFEK

-133 ASIPNSNMPS
+133 AGIPELNMPG

-151 ATGAPNAAGTEKYVV
+151 AAGAPNAAATEKYVV
-166 NTSMIWNYR
+166 NTSMVWNYR
-175 AGATSVY
+175 AGTASVY
-182 NFQASVY
+182 GFQASVY
-189 AIQDKFSPGYTDSGI
+189 AIKDNFSAGYTDSGI
-204 NTGPNING
+204 NLGPNVNG
-212 KFGSYTNTGEINF
+212 KFASYTNTGEITF
-225 MGTCIATEAGY
+225 KGTCITTEAGY
-236 CAERVEFAPNTRINL
+236 CAERVEFSPNTRINL

-272 ELTTIDG
+272 DLTKIDN
-279 NFNNLS
+279 NFNSIS

-293 PMMYAQFK
+293 PMMYVQFK

-306 TFVKDAYDNRWYSSL
+306 AFVNDAYENKWYSSL

-332 APNQPVGMELV
+332 GPNQPVGMELV
-343 NVLSSATKDT
+343 NALSSAAKDT

-363 SSLPNVSNN
+363 SSLPNISNN

-500 TADIPAPVTTTP
+500 KADIPAPVTTTP
-512 KVAAKVST
+512 KVAAKVT
-520 IKCVKGGTT
+520 MIKCVKGGTT
-529 KTIKAVNPKCPAGY
+529 KTIKAIKPKCPAGY

>member
-1 MRSGKKSITGLFTL
+1 MSLGRKSFSGLLAL
-15 IFLFVLALPLSAAD
+15 IFLSVQALPLSAAD

-44 LDIIPNGFSYI
+44 LDIIPNGFSFI
-55 SNNPVFWQVDE
+55 QNTKVNWQVDE
-66 TPERTKF
+66 TPDRTRF

-78 TRGCNLDSNSDLSIT
+78 TRGCDLDSNASLRIT
-93 SVLPVCASAIENC
+93 SILPVCATAIENC
-106 VESLQITKSDGT
+106 VESLQFTKSDGS
-118 LVTAKFEK
+118 VVNAKFEK

-133 ASIPNSNMPS
+133 TGIPDLNMPG

-151 ATGAPNAAGTEKYVV
+151 AAGAPNAAGTEKYVV
-166 NTSMIWNYR
+166 NTSMLWNYSGGR
-175 AGATSVY
+175 ASVID
-182 NFQASVY
+182 FQASVY
-189 AIQDKFSPGYTDSGI
+189 AIQDKFSSGYTDSGI
-204 NTGPNING
+204 NTGPNLNG

-225 MGTCIATEAGY
+225 MGTCIATESGY
-236 CAERVEFAPNTRINL
+236 CAERVEFSPNTRINL

-257 KVTGWLQGRISSPAI
+257 KVTGWLQGRISSPSI
-272 ELTTIDG
+272 DLTTI
-279 NFNNLS
+279 NSFFNSLS
-285 VTADVVEV
+285 VNADVVEV

-306 TFVKDAYDNRWYSSL
+306 ALVNDAYENKWSSSL

-332 APNQPVGMELV
+332 GPNQSVGMELV
-343 NVLSSATKDT
+343 NALSSAAKDT

-363 SSLPNVSNN
+363 SSLPITSSN

-397 IWDGSSLQYKVAGLH
+397 TWDGSSLQYKVAGLH

-500 TADIPAPVTTTP
+500 KADIPAPVTTTP
-512 KVAAKVST
+512 KVAAKLTT

-529 KTIKAVNPKCPAGY
+529 KTIKAIKPKCPAGY

>member
-1 MRSGKKSITGLFTL
+1 MNLGRKSVSGLLTLLFL
-15 IFLFVLALPLSAAD
+15 SVQALPLSAAE

-44 LDIIPNGFSYI
+44 LDIIPNGFSFI
-55 SNNPVFWQVDE
+55 SNNPLFWRTDE
-66 TPERTKF
+66 TPGRTKF

-78 TRGCNLDSNSDLSIT
+78 TRGCNLDSSADLSIT
-93 SVLPVCASAIENC
+93 SILPVCASAIENC

-118 LVTAKFEK
+118 VVNAKFEK

-133 ASIPNSNMPS
+133 AGVPELNMPG

-151 ATGAPNAAGTEKYVV
+151 ATGVPNSAGTEKYVV

-175 AGATSVY
+175 GGAASVY

-189 AIQDKFSPGYTDSGI
+189 AIQDKFNAGYTDSGI
-204 NTGPNING
+204 DTGPNING
-212 KFGSYTNTGEINF
+212 KFGSYTNIGEINF
-225 MGTCIATEAGY
+225 SGTCIATEAGY

-251 KLKLSN
+251 KMKLSN
-257 KVTGWLQGRISSPAI
+257 KVTGWLQGRISSPVI
-272 ELTTIDG
+272 DLTQINTD
-279 NFNNLS
+279 FNSLS

-301 KSEAS
+301 KSDNNA
-306 TFVKDAYDNRWYSSL
+306 FVNDAYENKWASSL

-332 APNQPVGMELV
+332 GPNQPVGMDLV
-343 NVLSSATKDT
+343 TALSAAAKDT
-353 AAEVRTYWNV
+353 SAEVRSYWNI
-363 SSLPNVSNN
+363 SSLPNASNN

-386 TNAMAYSGSAP
+386 TNAMAYSGAAP
-397 IWDGSSLQYKVAGLH
+397 KWDGSSLQYKVAGLH

-442 APISATISIASADGE
+442 APISASISIASADGE

-471 LYLAASGFTFSAPVI
+471 LYLAANGFTFSAPII
-486 NIKLTQEAI
+486 NIKLTQEAV

-500 TADIPAPVTTTP
+500 KTETPAPVVSSPKTP
-512 KVAAKVST
+512 AKAKT
-520 IKCVKGGTT
+520 IKCVKNGKI
-529 KTIKAVNPKCPAGY
+529 KTITALKPKCPTGY
-543 RLKK
+543 RLK